1 MDVIFLVQ
9 SKALSSFEDIDPN
22 ILLYKKKSYMNIT
35 KVDLKILIM
44 LLYFFKQSNPIEPT

>member
-22 ILLYKKKSYMNIT
+22 ILLYKK
-35 KVDLKILIM
+35 M
-44 LLYFFKQSNPIEPT
+44 LYEHH